1 MKLIEA
7 LEIARRPAPESA
19 AKVRVFLACGF
30 TPLHLQTFI
39 TGQLGAREE
48 GPQIELSSGLFGDL
62 CGSIERLDPSIVD
75 LLVVAVEW
83 SDIDPRLGFRVLGG
97 WRPSDMIGILESA
110 RSGAA
115 RLEQALTK
123 VAGQIPSTVVCMPT
137 LPLPPMFATRPLQAG
152 FFEAELHHTV
162 AALAASVSRLPGLR
176 MLSAQRLA
184 EASPPADRYDVR
196 SDLATGFPYTI
207 RHACAL
213 GELVAELI
221 RNRPPM
227 KGLITDLDDTLW
239 AGIVGEDGVEGI
251 SWHLD
256 RNTHMHGVYQQ
267 FVASLAG
274 AGVLVGVASKND
286 ASVVAR
292 AFGRK
297 DLLLSSSEVFPF
309 ETHWSRKSES
319 VRRIL
324 KTWNVGADSVVFVDD
339 SPMEVAE
346 VKAAFPGMECLVFP
360 KGDYQG
366 MLDLLDHLREV
377 FGKAFLTEDD
387 RLRLDS
393 IRSTSSWR
401 RDSIKSAGSFSEEE
415 LLRAAEGSL
424 VFGLAREGDARS
436 FELVNKT
443 NQFNLNGKRFSES
456 EWRRIAND
464 PAAFVLS
471 VSYKDK
477 YGPLGTIAVILGKT
491 KSHTV
496 YVNTWVMSC
505 RAFSRRIE
513 FHCLQYLFERFVAAE
528 IVFDLQ
534 ATGRNGVLIDFLRQ
548 LVEEP
553 NEPNP
558 RLGKAC
564 YLRKAPELPHN
575 IEEVTVCEQR

>member
-1 MKLIEA
+1 MKLVEA
-7 LEIARRPAPESA
+7 LEIGRRPVPESA
-19 AKVRVFLACGF
+19 AKVRALLACGF

-39 TGQLGAREE
+39 TGHLRAQREE
-48 GPQIELSSGLFGDL
+48 PQIEVSNGLFGDL
-62 CGSIERLDPSIVD
+62 CGTIERLDPAIVD
-75 LLVVAVEW
+75 LLVVVVEW
-83 SDIDPRLGFRVLGG
+83 SDIDPRLGFRTLGG
-97 WRPSDMIGILESA
+97 WRPSDMVGILESA
-110 RSGAA
+110 RSAVA

-123 VAGQIPSTVVCMPT
+123 IAGHVPAIVVCMPT
-137 LPLPPMFATRPLQAG
+137 LPLPPMFATRLVQAG
-152 FFEAELHHTV
+152 FFEVELHHTV

-184 EASPPADRYDVR
+184 KASPPSERYDVR
-196 SDLATGFPYTI
+196 SDLTTGFPYTL
-207 RHACAL
+207 RHASAL
-213 GELVAELI
+213 GELLAELI

-251 SWHLD
+251 SWHLES
-256 RNTHMHGVYQQ
+256 NTQMHGVYQQ
-267 FVASLAG
+267 LVASLAG
-274 AGVLVGVASKND
+274 AGILVAVASKND

-292 AFGRK
+292 AFERK
-297 DLLLSSSEVFPF
+297 DLLLSDNEVFPV

-324 KTWNVGADSVVFVDD
+324 GTWNVDADSVVFVDD
-339 SPMEVAE
+339 SPIEVAE

-366 MLDLLDHLREV
+366 MLDLFEHLREV

-387 RLRLDS
+387 RLRLES
-393 IRSTSSWR
+393 IRSASSWR
-401 RDSIKSAGSFSEEE
+401 RDWIESAGSFSEDE

-424 VFGLAREGDARS
+424 VFSLAREGDRRS

-443 NQFNLNGKRFSES
+443 NQFNLNGRRFNES
-456 EWRRIAND
+456 EWRRISND
-464 PAAFVLS
+464 PSAFVLS

-477 YGPLGTIAVILGKT
+477 YGPLGTIAVILGQT
-491 KSHTV
+491 KGHSV
-496 YVNTWVMSC
+496 YAHSWVMSC

-513 FHCLQYLFERFVAAE
+513 FHCLQYLFERFAASE

-534 ATGRNGVLIDFLRQ
+534 GTGRNGVLIDFLRQ

-553 NEPNP
+553 DGPNP
-558 RLGKAC
+558 RLGRAS
-564 YLRKAPELPHN
+564 YLRKAPELPHH
-575 IEEVTVCEQR
+575 IEEVSVCEQR